1 MEYSRLE
8 TNSTRGQALGLRR
21 EGLSY
26 AEIGR
31 RLGVTRERARQL
43 ASANSRPKKSDL
55 ASKLMLTTGEAAQL
69 LGVHPNTVRQ
79 WSKKGALPA
88 FRVGRRGDRRFR
100 REDID
105 SFLQHSEMERPT
117 R

>member
-1 MEYSRLE
+1 MEYARSN
-8 TNSTRGQALGLRR
+8 TNPARGQALGLRR

-43 ASANSRPKKSDL
+43 ASANSRPKKPDL

-79 WSKKGALPA
+79 WSKKGLLFA